1 MANKYTFS
9 VPCEYIYTISA
20 NSVEDARKILIN
32 EGGLS
37 DAHCT
42 DVKLSLEEDN
52 YRKAEL
58 LGEEVITD
66 D

>member
-20 NSVEDARKILIN
+20 NSVEDAKQILIK

-37 DAHCT
+37 IDG
-42 DVKLSLEEDN
+42 KLSLEEDN
-52 YRKAEL
+52 YKQAEL

>member
-9 VPCEYIYTISA
+9 APCEYIYTISA
-20 NSVEDARKILIN
+20 NSVEDAKQLLIK

-37 DAHCT
+37 IDG
-42 DVKLSLEEDN
+42 KLSLEEDN
-52 YRKAEL
+52 YKQAEL

>member
-20 NSVEDARKILIN
+20 NSVEDAKQLLIK

-37 DAHCT
+37 IDG
-42 DVKLSLEEDN
+42 KLSLEEDN
-52 YRKAEL
+52 YKRAEL

>member
-20 NSVEDARKILIN
+20 NSVEDAKQLLIK

-37 DAHCT
+37 IDG
-42 DVKLSLEEDN
+42 KLSLEEDN
-52 YRKAEL
+52 YKQAEL

>member
-9 VPCEYIYTISA
+9 VPCEYFYTISA
-20 NSVEDARKILIN
+20 NSVEDAKQLLIK

-37 DAHCT
+37 IDG
-42 DVKLSLEEDN
+42 KLSLEEDN
-52 YRKAEL
+52 YKQAEL

>member
-20 NSVEDARKILIN
+20 NSVEDAKQLLIK

-37 DAHCT
+37 IDG
-42 DVKLSLEEDN
+42 KLSLEEDN
-52 YRKAEL
+52 YKQAEL
-58 LGEEVITD
+58 LDEEVITD